1 VGKMLSIFTYWRTDM
16 TLNTFFATLNSA
28 PDTIQFS
35 DTIAVIEAHYEFTP
49 TAFQNGSIKNEA
61 GQNSGSCKLF
71 SFAKLHELTEQ
82 KTLACFGDYYRVDV
96 LQHPDA
102 QDHQNIRNFMQ
113 YGWSGI
119 QFDNQALTKKIL
131 SN

>member
-1 VGKMLSIFTYWRTDM
+1 MLQFYISVITM
-16 TLNTFFATLNSA
+16 TLNTFLAALNTE
-28 PDTIQFS
+28 PNTIQFN
-35 DTIAVIEAHYEFTP
+35 DTIAVIEAYYEFTP

-82 KTLACFGDYYRVDV
+82 QTLACFGDYYRIDV

-113 YGWSGI
+113 YGWNGI
-119 QFDNQALTKKIL
+119 QFDAQALRAKAT
-131 SN
+131 